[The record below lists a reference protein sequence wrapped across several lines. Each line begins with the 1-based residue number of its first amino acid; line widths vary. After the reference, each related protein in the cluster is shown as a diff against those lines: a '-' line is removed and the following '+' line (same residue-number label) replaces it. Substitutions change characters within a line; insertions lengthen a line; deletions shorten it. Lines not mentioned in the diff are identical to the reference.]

1 MYYHKY
7 GVKLL
12 LQRYSRCK
20 TFVPQKLREVLGS
33 SNLPDVKKWLKSNER
48 GKKINQVTGQGY
60 PHALHIPEN
69 TDKARNCSRSK
80 KNATLNVKHQ
90 SH

>member
-20 TFVPQKLREVLGS
+20 TFVPQKLREVLGI

-48 GKKINQVTGQGY
+48 EKNKSSNRTG
-60 PHALHIPEN
+60 IP
-69 TDKARNCSRSK
+69 TCTA
-80 KNATLNVKHQ
+80 HP
-90 SH
+90 